1 MLSIIEQ
8 IKQGQL
14 WDFPGGIHPSE
25 NKKISNKAAIVQAGI
40 PQELI
45 LPLKQHIGTKGDI
58 LVAVGDSVLKGQP
71 LTKSDMSMCVPIHA
85 PTSGTVSAIEQRT
98 TAHPSGLADL
108 SIVIQSDGEDKW
120 CEKTQT
126 LDYQSQEPGELIDT
140 IRLNGIAGL
149 GGAGFPTGRKLQG
162 SLGLAD
168 ILIINAAE
176 CEPYITADDRLMQ
189 DYATEVIEGIRILR
203 HIVKPKL
210 TLIGI
215 EDNKPE
221 AIKALEKC
229 VNADDNIIIRVIPT
243 KYPSGSSKQ
252 LVKVLTGREVPTQ
265 SRSSAVGVVVQ
276 NIGTAFAVKRAIID
290 GEPLIERV
298 VTLTGEA
305 FKQRGN
311 VFARL
316 GTPISYLLDH
326 YGYKPDR
333 KYPRVIVG
341 GSLMGF
347 TLPHA
352 NVPITKITNC
362 ILAPKR
368 RELPLHT
375 HEMACIRCSA
385 CADAC
390 PTSLLPQQLQW
401 YAKDQDYDKCEEYNL
416 FDCIECGACAYVC
429 PSEIPLVSYYR
440 QAKAEIYARRQDEEN
455 AERAKQ
461 RFEAKQARFE
471 REKAA
476 RENRFKKAADD
487 RRKEMSSSGG
497 DDAVAAAIARVKA
510 KQAQAASSEKDD
522 KKPAVAAAIARAK
535 AKQAEA
541 AAKANNTEDS
551 LPDNSEMAKLRE
563 ERKRQ
568 ARERK
573 AAKQTEISEDQ
584 VTTPS
589 DDKKDAVAAAVAR
602 AKARKAAQQAEVPA
616 ETETDNAPTVDDP
629 KKAAVA
635 AAVAR
640 AKARKAAQQA
650 EVPAETETDNAL
662 AADDPK
668 KAAVAAAVAR
678 AKARKAAQQ
687 AEVPAE
693 KETKTDNTP
702 AVDDPKK
709 AAVAA
714 AVARAKARKAAQQAE
729 VPAEK
734 DTETDNAPTVDDPK
748 KAAVAAAVARAKARK
763 AAQQAETTADADK
776 APEADDPKKAAVAA
790 AVARAKARKAAQQAE
805 VPVEADTAPEA
816 DDPKKAAVAAAV
828 ARAKARKAAQ
838 QAEVPV
844 EADTAPEADDPKK
857 AAVAAAV
864 ARAKA
869 RKAAQQAEAP
879 AEKETEADNAPT
891 VDDPKKAAVA
901 AAVARA
907 KARKAAQQAEA
918 PAETEAD
925 NTPETDDPKKA
936 AVAAAVARAKAR
948 KAARDAQE
956 KNEDK

>member
-14 WDFPGGIHPSE
+14 WDFPGGIHPAE
-25 NKKISNKAAIVQAGI
+25 NKKLSSKVAIKQAGI
-40 PQELI
+40 PAELV

-58 LVAVGDSVLKGQP
+58 LVAVGDKVLKGQP

-85 PTSGTVSAIEQRT
+85 PTSGTVTAIEQRT
-98 TAHPSGLADL
+98 TAHPSGLSDL
-108 SIVIQSDGEDKW
+108 CIVIESDGEDTWGEQVK
-120 CEKTQT
+120 
-126 LDYQSQEPGELIDT
+126 LPDYQDKEPGELIDA
-140 IRLNGIAGL
+140 IRFNGIAGL

-189 DYATEVIEGIRILR
+189 DYAAEVIEGVRILR

-221 AIKALEKC
+221 AIKALEQH
-229 VNADDNIIIRVIPT
+229 VTTDDNIIIRVIPT

-276 NIGTAFAVKRAIID
+276 NVGTAFAVKRAIID

-316 GTPISYLLDH
+316 GTPIQYLLDNF
-326 YGYKPDR
+326 GYKPDR

-362 ILAPKR
+362 ILTPKR

-429 PSEIPLVSYYR
+429 PSEIPLVNYYR
-440 QAKAEIYARRQDEEN
+440 QAKAEIYARRQDEQN

-471 REKAA
+471 RDKAA
-476 RENRFKKAADD
+476 RENRFKKAAED
-487 RRKEMSSSGG
+487 RRKEMANKGG

-510 KQAQAASSEKDD
+510 KQAGGEADD

-541 AAKANNTEDS
+541 QSGAVKEAV
-551 LPDNSEMAKLRE
+551 PDNSEMAKLRE

-568 ARERK
+568 AREKK
-573 AAKQTEISEDQ
+573 AAKKAVMAELEEAPA
-584 VTTPS
+584 TT
-589 DDKKDAVAAAVAR
+589 DGKKDAVAAAVAR
-602 AKARKAAQQAEVPA
+602 AKARKAAQQAESSA
-616 ETETDNAPTVDDP
+616 E
-629 KKAAVA
+629 
-635 AAVAR
+635 
-640 AKARKAAQQA
+640 
-650 EVPAETETDNAL
+650 AL
-662 AADDPK
+662 
-668 KAAVAAAVAR
+668 
-678 AKARKAAQQ
+678 
-687 AEVPAE
+687 
-693 KETKTDNTP
+693 
-702 AVDDPKK
+702 
-709 AAVAA
+709 
-714 AVARAKARKAAQQAE
+714 
-729 VPAEK
+729 
-734 DTETDNAPTVDDPK
+734 
-748 KAAVAAAVARAKARK
+748 
-763 AAQQAETTADADK
+763 
-776 APEADDPKKAAVAA
+776 
-790 AVARAKARKAAQQAE
+790 
-805 VPVEADTAPEA
+805 
-816 DDPKKAAVAAAV
+816 
-828 ARAKARKAAQ
+828 
-838 QAEVPV
+838 
-844 EADTAPEADDPKK
+844 
-857 AAVAAAV
+857 
-864 ARAKA
+864 
-869 RKAAQQAEAP
+869 QAEAT
-879 AEKETEADNAPT
+879 AENAE
-891 VDDPKKAAVA
+891 VA
-901 AAVARA
+901 P
-907 KARKAAQQAEA
+907 Q
-918 PAETEAD
+918 P
-925 NTPETDDPKKA
+925 
-936 AVAAAVARAKAR
+936 
-948 KAARDAQE
+948 
-956 KNEDK
+956 

>member
-14 WDFPGGIHPSE
+14 WDFPGGIHPAE
-25 NKKISNKAAIVQAGI
+25 NKTLSNRTAITRAGV
-40 PQELI
+40 PDELV
-45 LPLKQHIGTKGDI
+45 LPLKQHIGTKGEI
-58 LVAVGDSVLKGQP
+58 LVNVGDHVLKGQP

-85 PTSGTVSAIEQRT
+85 PTSGTVTAIEQRT
-98 TAHPSGLADL
+98 TAHPSGLSDL
-108 SIVIQSDGEDKW
+108 SIVIKSDGEDLWGSQHKIA
-120 CEKTQT
+120 
-126 LDYQSQEPGELIDT
+126 DYQSLEPAELIDA
-140 IRLNGIAGL
+140 IRLSGIAGL

-189 DYATEVIEGIRILR
+189 DYAEEVIEGVRILR

-215 EDNKPE
+215 EDNKPD

-229 VNADDNIIIRVIPT
+229 VSPEDNIIIRVIPT

-252 LVKVLTGREVPTQ
+252 LVKILTGREVPSQ
-265 SRSSAVGVVVQ
+265 ARSSAVGVVVQ
-276 NIGTAFAVKRAIID
+276 NVGTAFAVKRAIID

-316 GTPISYLLDH
+316 GTPISYLLDN

-333 KYPRVIVG
+333 KYPRVIIG

-347 TLPHA
+347 TLPHP

-362 ILAPKR
+362 ILTPKR

-401 YAKDQDYDKCEEYNL
+401 YAKDKDYDKCEEYNL

-429 PSEIPLVSYYR
+429 PSEIPLVNYYR
-440 QAKAEIYARRQDEEN
+440 KAKAEIWANQQESAN

-476 RENRFKKAADD
+476 RENRFKKAAED
-487 RRKEMSSSGG
+487 RRKDMAAKGG

-510 KQAQAASSEKDD
+510 KQAAATSETAD

-541 AAKANNTEDS
+541 ANADNAAPKITSAV
-551 LPDNSEMAKLRE
+551 PDNSEMAKLRE

-573 AAKQTEISEDQ
+573 AAKLAEEAKSSDTAENSSEQSAD
-584 VTTPS
+584 S
-589 DDKKDAVAAAVAR
+589 KKDAVAAAIAR
-602 AKARKAAQQAEVPA
+602 AKARKAAQQADAQPESTKEQSASATSDPKKAAVAAAIARAKARKAAQESGGEPEQPA
-616 ETETDNAPTVDDP
+616 ETTQADTDP

-650 EVPAETETDNAL
+650 QTEAPAAEAKPEQTDDAEV
-662 AADDPK
+662 DPK

-687 AEVPAE
+687 AQAEAPAE
-693 KETKTDNTP
+693 EAIQKEPVEPEQTHDSD
-702 AVDDPKK
+702 VDPKK

-714 AVARAKARKAAQQAE
+714 AVARAKARKAA
-729 VPAEK
+729 
-734 DTETDNAPTVDDPK
+734 
-748 KAAVAAAVARAKARK
+748 
-763 AAQQAETTADADK
+763 
-776 APEADDPKKAAVAA
+776 
-790 AVARAKARKAAQQAE
+790 
-805 VPVEADTAPEA
+805 
-816 DDPKKAAVAAAV
+816 
-828 ARAKARKAAQ
+828 
-838 QAEVPV
+838 
-844 EADTAPEADDPKK
+844 
-857 AAVAAAV
+857 
-864 ARAKA
+864 
-869 RKAAQQAEAP
+869 
-879 AEKETEADNAPT
+879 KE
-891 VDDPKKAAVA
+891 
-901 AAVARA
+901 
-907 KARKAAQQAEA
+907 
-918 PAETEAD
+918 
-925 NTPETDDPKKA
+925 
-936 AVAAAVARAKAR
+936 
-948 KAARDAQE
+948 AQE
-956 KNEDK
+956 KNEEN

>member
-14 WDFPGGIHPSE
+14 WDFPGGIHPAE
-25 NKKISNKAAIVQAGI
+25 NKTLSNRTAITHAGV
-40 PQELI
+40 PDELV
-45 LPLKQHIGTKGDI
+45 LPLKQHIGTKGEI
-58 LVAVGDSVLKGQP
+58 LVSVGDKVLKGQP
-71 LTKSDMSMCVPIHA
+71 LTKSDMSMCVPVHA
-85 PTSGTVSAIEQRT
+85 PTSGTVTAIEQRT
-98 TAHPSGLADL
+98 TAHPSGLSDL
-108 SIVIQSDGEDKW
+108 SVVIKSDGEDQWGSQHKIA
-120 CEKTQT
+120 
-126 LDYQSQEPGELIDT
+126 DYESLEPAELIDA
-140 IRLNGIAGL
+140 IRLSGIAGL

-189 DYATEVIEGIRILR
+189 DYAEEVIEGIRILR

-229 VNADDNIIIRVIPT
+229 VSAQDNIIIRVIPT

-252 LVKVLTGREVPTQ
+252 LVKLLTGREVPTQ

-276 NIGTAFAVKRAIID
+276 NVGTAFAVKRAIID

-316 GTPISYLLDH
+316 GTPISYLLDN

-333 KYPRVIVG
+333 KYPRVIIG

-362 ILAPKR
+362 ILTPKR

-401 YAKDQDYDKCEEYNL
+401 YAKDKDYDKCEEYNL

-429 PSEIPLVSYYR
+429 PSEIPLVNYYR
-440 QAKAEIYARRQDEEN
+440 KAKAEIWANQQEAAN

-471 REKAA
+471 RDKAA
-476 RENRFKKAADD
+476 RENRFKKAAED
-487 RRKEMSSSGG
+487 RRKDMAAKGG

-510 KQAQAASSEKDD
+510 KQAAASSETAD

-541 AAKANNTEDS
+541 ANASNAAPKITSAV
-551 LPDNSEMAKLRE
+551 PDNSEMAKLRE

-573 AAKQTEISEDQ
+573 AAKLAEQTETDAENPAEQSAD
-584 VTTPS
+584 S
-589 DDKKDAVAAAVAR
+589 KKDAVAAAIAR
-602 AKARKAAQQAEVPA
+602 AKARKAAQQADAKAEPTEEQPA
-616 ETETDNAPTVDDP
+616 SAESDPKKAAVAAAIARAKARKAAQESGGEPEQPTEDTATQADADP

-650 EVPAETETDNAL
+650 QAKAPAEEAKPEQTDDAEV
-662 AADDPK
+662 DPK

-687 AEVPAE
+687 AQAEAPAE
-693 KETKTDNTP
+693 QDKPEQ
-702 AVDDPKK
+702 VDDADVDPKK

-714 AVARAKARKAAQQAE
+714 AVARAKARKAAQQAQ
-729 VPAEK
+729 AEAPVEEAK
-734 DTETDNAPTVDDPK
+734 PEQTDDADVDPK

-763 AAQQAETTADADK
+763 AAQQAQVEAPAEEAQPEQTDDADV
-776 APEADDPKKAAVAA
+776 DPKKAAVAA
-790 AVARAKARKAAQQAE
+790 AVARAKARKAAQQAQA
-805 VPVEADTAPEA
+805 EAPAEQDKPEQTDDA
-816 DDPKKAAVAAAV
+816 DVDPKKAAVAAAV
-828 ARAKARKAAQ
+828 ARAKARKAA
-838 QAEVPV
+838 
-844 EADTAPEADDPKK
+844 
-857 AAVAAAV
+857 
-864 ARAKA
+864 
-869 RKAAQQAEAP
+869 
-879 AEKETEADNAPT
+879 KE
-891 VDDPKKAAVA
+891 
-901 AAVARA
+901 
-907 KARKAAQQAEA
+907 
-918 PAETEAD
+918 
-925 NTPETDDPKKA
+925 
-936 AVAAAVARAKAR
+936 
-948 KAARDAQE
+948 AQE
-956 KNEDK
+956 NNEEN

>member
-14 WDFPGGIHPSE
+14 WDFPGGVHPPE
-25 NKKISNKAAIVQAGI
+25 NKSLSNQSEITDAGV
-40 PQELI
+40 PDELV

-71 LTKSDMSMCVPIHA
+71 LTQSDMSMCVPIHA
-85 PTSGTVSAIEQRT
+85 PTSGTVTAIEPRT
-98 TAHPSGLADL
+98 TAHPSGLSDL
-108 SIVIQSDGEDKW
+108 CIVIQSDGEDLWGSQHKIP
-120 CEKTQT
+120 
-126 LDYQSQEPGELIDT
+126 DYESKDPADLIDA
-140 IRLNGIAGL
+140 IRLSGIAGL

-162 SLGLAD
+162 SLGLTD
-168 ILIINAAE
+168 IMIINAAE

-189 DYATEVIEGIRILR
+189 DCAEDVVEGIRILR
-203 HIVKPKL
+203 HIVQPKL

-215 EDNKPE
+215 EDNKPD
-221 AIKALEKC
+221 AIKALEQC
-229 VNADDNIIIRVIPT
+229 ISTEDNILIRVIPT

-252 LVKVLTGREVPTQ
+252 LVKILTGREVPSQ
-265 SRSSAVGVVVQ
+265 ARSSAVGVVVQ
-276 NIGTAFAVKRAIID
+276 NVGTAFAVKRAIID

-305 FKQRGN
+305 FQHRGN

-316 GTPISYLLDH
+316 GTPIAYLLDN
-326 YGYKPDR
+326 YGYQPDK

-352 NVPITKITNC
+352 NVPITKMTNC

-368 RELPLHT
+368 RELPLYN

-390 PTSLLPQQLQW
+390 PSSLLPQQLQW

-429 PSEIPLVSYYR
+429 PSEIPLVNYYR
-440 QAKAEIYARRQDEEN
+440 QAKAEIYARRQDEAN

-471 REKAA
+471 RDKAA
-476 RENRFKKAADD
+476 RENRFKQAAED
-487 RRKEMSSSGG
+487 RRQEMASSGG
-497 DDAVAAAIARVKA
+497 NDAVAAAIARVKA
-510 KQAQAASSEKDD
+510 KQAAAAGQDVD

-541 AAKANNTEDS
+541 AHATPSTSSE
-551 LPDNSEMAKLRE
+551 PDNREMAALRE

-573 AAKQTEISEDQ
+573 AAKLAEEGIITVPTNKVEFATDA
-584 VTTPS
+584 
-589 DDKKDAVAAAVAR
+589 KKDAVAAAIARAKARKAAQQAESAPTADKAVAESQPEPATDADPKKAAVAAAIARAKARKAVQQAESAPAADKAVAESQPEPASEVDPKKAAVAAAIARAKARKAAQQAESAPADDADKAPAESQPEPATEVDPKKAAVAAAVAR
-602 AKARKAAQQAEVPA
+602 AKARKAVQQAESAPA
-616 ETETDNAPTVDDP
+616 ADKAVAESQPEPASEVDP

-650 EVPAETETDNAL
+650 ESAPANDADEAPAESQPEPASEV
-662 AADDPK
+662 DPK

-687 AEVPAE
+687 A
-693 KETKTDNTP
+693 NH
-702 AVDDPKK
+702 
-709 AAVAA
+709 
-714 AVARAKARKAAQQAE
+714 
-729 VPAEK
+729 
-734 DTETDNAPTVDDPK
+734 
-748 KAAVAAAVARAKARK
+748 
-763 AAQQAETTADADK
+763 
-776 APEADDPKKAAVAA
+776 
-790 AVARAKARKAAQQAE
+790 
-805 VPVEADTAPEA
+805 
-816 DDPKKAAVAAAV
+816 
-828 ARAKARKAAQ
+828 
-838 QAEVPV
+838 
-844 EADTAPEADDPKK
+844 
-857 AAVAAAV
+857 
-864 ARAKA
+864 
-869 RKAAQQAEAP
+869 
-879 AEKETEADNAPT
+879 
-891 VDDPKKAAVA
+891 
-901 AAVARA
+901 
-907 KARKAAQQAEA
+907 
-918 PAETEAD
+918 
-925 NTPETDDPKKA
+925 
-936 AVAAAVARAKAR
+936 
-948 KAARDAQE
+948 AQE
-956 KNEDK
+956 NNEEN